1 MGRMVERSPE
11 SGMYQHRRGAV
22 YKVHGEGWRSTM
34 RNEQERGLP
43 QGTRLLP
50 CYLRASDDG
59 LVHDAVMLCE
69 VIGEEIQSISLRVA
83 ADAITRWYEPP
94 PTAEA

>member
-1 MGRMVERSPE
+1 MHGMGWGIYMRHDQE
-11 SGMYQHRRGAV
+11 
-22 YKVHGEGWRSTM
+22 HGF
-34 RNEQERGLP
+34 P

-83 ADAITRWYEPP
+83 ADAVTRWYEPP
-94 PTAEA
+94 AEA

>member
-1 MGRMVERSPE
+1 M
-11 SGMYQHRRGAV
+11 
-22 YKVHGEGWRSTM
+22 T
-34 RNEQERGLP
+34 NDERGIS

-59 LVHDAVMLCE
+59 LIHDAVMLCE

-83 ADAITRWYEPP
+83 ADAVTRWYVPP
-94 PTAEA
+94 AEA

>member
-1 MGRMVERSPE
+1 MSGESPRDVYQVDGGRW
-11 SGMYQHRRGAV
+11 
-22 YKVHGEGWRSTM
+22 GETM
-34 RNEQERGLP
+34 TNDQERGIP

-83 ADAITRWYEPP
+83 ADAVTRWYVPP
-94 PTAEA
+94 SEA